1 MAKNLKKF
9 AQHTDYEAFTGT
21 TYLKPNVSYCQ
32 DVKDVHYNPK
42 PPLCLTFE
50 AIESGTFTFSG
61 NSIDYSLD
69 NGATWTTLASNTSSP
84 TVAAGD
90 KIMWKGEIVPASSKG
105 VGRFRSS
112 GQFNVLGNPMS
123 LLYGLDINNKSSLSG
138 KNYAF
143 YGLFSGCT
151 RLVSA
156 ENLKLEKI
164 SEVSNYCYAYMF
176 YNCTNLITPPQL
188 PATTVSNYCYS
199 YMFYNCT
206 SLITPP
212 QLPATT
218 LAPSCYYYMF
228 NRCTSLT
235 VVPILSATTLADS
248 CYTYMFGNCTT
259 ITSVPRMSADA
270 GNTLLYIPGMFEG
283 CTSISSVGQ
292 MTLGS
297 NSSVNL
303 KRMFSGCTSLSDAS
317 NITIICPKINA
328 VYMFYGCTSLQVS
341 PVINGTFA
349 HCDGVVWQGA
359 SETGGWHMFDGCNA
373 LRQITYLGSAL
384 GGYSEDEMTLT
395 RYYHYS
401 YYWVYNVASTGT
413 FIKKAGVTI
422 TYEGSSACGQNTIPC
437 NWTIVEQ

>member
-32 DVKDVHYNPK
+32 DVKDVHYNPI
-42 PPLCLTFE
+42 PPSCLTFE

-61 NSIDYSLD
+61 NGIDYSLD

-138 KNYAF
+138 KDYAF

-156 ENLKLEKI
+156 ESLKLEKI

-176 YNCTNLITPPQL
+176 D
-188 PATTVSNYCYS
+188 
-199 YMFYNCT
+199 NCT

-218 LAPSCYYYMF
+218 LAPSCYSYMF
-228 NRCTSLT
+228 RSCTSLT
-235 VVPILSATTLADS
+235 VVPILSATTLATG
-248 CYTYMFGNCTT
+248 CYYSMFSHCTT
-259 ITSVPRMSADA
+259 ITSVPRMSVDA
-270 GNTLLYIPGMFEG
+270 SNTGLYLMFEG
-283 CTSISSVGQ
+283 CTSISSVEQ
-292 MTLGS
+292 MTFWS
-297 NSSVNL
+297 NSHANCIY
-303 KRMFSGCTSLSDAS
+303 MFSGCTSLSDAS
-317 NITIICPKINA
+317 NITITAPYINSA
-328 VYMFYGCTSLQVS
+328 SMFNRCTSLQVS
-341 PVINGTFA
+341 PVINGTFN
-349 HCDGVVWQGA
+349 HCDGVVRQGA
-359 SETGGWHMFDGCNA
+359 ITYGGFDMFNGCNA

-384 GGYSEDEMTLT
+384 GGYNDGGTPT
-395 RYYHYS
+395 KYWHYS